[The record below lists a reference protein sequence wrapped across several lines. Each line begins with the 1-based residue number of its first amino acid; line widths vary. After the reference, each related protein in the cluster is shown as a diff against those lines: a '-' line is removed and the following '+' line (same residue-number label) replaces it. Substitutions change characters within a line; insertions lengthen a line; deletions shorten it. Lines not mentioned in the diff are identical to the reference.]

1 MTKLRA
7 IRGVSLALLVFLP
20 VLAALLVA
28 CGPPRPIT
36 VGGLIAETGPA
47 GAYGQAIRQGM
58 DLALEE
64 VNAGGGVL
72 GGAELK
78 IDYRDTATNPDTAQV
93 GAIELLDE
101 GVPAVIGPVASNV
114 ALRIAPL
121 FNKKEIVLL
130 SPAASSPRLTK
141 EGGDWFFR
149 VYPSDNVEAHAMA
162 EFCRK
167 LAITRVAI
175 VAVDDVF
182 GKGIADV
189 FQDHYQAPTR
199 LVVYR
204 KDFGGALTP
213 DAARAIVRE
222 MRKAKAEAVYIAAYQ
237 DDMKVLLQAMHDMKC
252 KVARLG
258 TSAVTEQ
265 MIAALG
271 EAAEGLVFPRPAFD
285 PDAPD
290 PKMQAFAQAF
300 RTKYHRQP
308 DIYAAHGY
316 DAVKVLAEAIDK
328 AGIATAKEIRAQLL
342 TQTFVGVTG
351 RLKFNLNGDV
361 VKVPKIYAVLNG
373 EIVPYEEYRNAKV
386 GKSILAGE

>member
-1 MTKLRA
+1 MTTLRA
-7 IRGVSLALLVFLP
+7 IRGIFLALVPLVS
-20 VLAALLVA
+20 AALLVA

-36 VGGLIAETGPA
+36 IGGLIPETGPA
-47 GAYGQAIRQGM
+47 GAYGEAIREGM

-64 VNAGGGVL
+64 VNANGGVL

-78 IDYRDTATNPDTAQV
+78 IEYRDTGTNPEKAQV
-93 GAIELLDE
+93 GAIELLDL

-121 FNKKEIVLL
+121 FNKKEVVLL

-149 VYPSDNVEAHAMA
+149 VYPSDNVEAHTMA
-162 EFCRK
+162 DFCRK

-175 VAVDDVF
+175 IAVDDVF

-189 FQDHYQAPTR
+189 FQEHYEAPTR
-199 LVVYR
+199 QVVYR
-204 KDFGGALTP
+204 KDFKGALTP
-213 DAARAIVRE
+213 EAAQAIVRE
-222 MRKAKAEAVYIAAYQ
+222 MRRTKAEAVYIAAYQ
-237 DDMKVLLQAMHDMKC
+237 DDMKVLLQAMHDLKC

-265 MIAALG
+265 MIEQLG

-285 PDAPD
+285 PNADD
-290 PKMQAFAQAF
+290 PKMQAFARAF

-316 DAVKVLAEAIDK
+316 DAVRVIARAIDQ
-328 AGIATAKEIRAQLL
+328 AGIATPKEIRGQLL
-342 TQTFVGVTG
+342 TATFEGVTG

-386 GKSILAGE
+386 GKSVLAGN

>member
-1 MTKLRA
+1 MTTLRA
-7 IRGVSLALLVFLP
+7 IRGIFPALVPLAF
-20 VLAALLVA
+20 AALLVA
-28 CGPPRPIT
+28 CGPPKPIT
-36 VGGLIAETGPA
+36 IGGLVPETGPA
-47 GAYGQAIRQGM
+47 AAYGRLIRQGM

-64 VNAGGGVL
+64 VNANGGVL
-72 GGAELK
+72 GGAELR
-78 IDYRDTATNPDTAQV
+78 IEYRDTGTNPEKAQV
-93 GAIELLDE
+93 GAIELLDM

-121 FNKKEIVLL
+121 FNKKEVVLL

-149 VYPSDNVEAHAMA
+149 VYPSDNVEAHTMA
-162 EFCRK
+162 DFCRK

-175 VAVDDVF
+175 IAVDDVF

-189 FQDHYQAPTR
+189 FQEHYEAATR
-199 LVVYR
+199 QIVYR
-204 KDFGGALTP
+204 KDFQGALTP
-213 DAARAIVRE
+213 DEAKRIVRE
-222 MRKAKAEAVYIAAYQ
+222 MRKAKAEAVYIAAYEG
-237 DDMKVLLQAMHDMKC
+237 DMKVLLQAMHDLKC

-265 MIAALG
+265 MIQELG

-285 PDAPD
+285 PNADD

-308 DIYAAHGY
+308 DSYAAHGY
-316 DAVKVLAEAIDK
+316 DAVKVIATAIDQ
-328 AGIATAKEIRAQLL
+328 AGIATAKEIRGQLL
-342 TQTFVGVTG
+342 VATFEGVTG
-351 RLKFNLNGDV
+351 RLKFNLDGDV

-386 GKSILAGE
+386 GKSVLAGN

>member
-1 MTKLRA
+1 MTALRA
-7 IRGVSLALLVFLP
+7 IRGIFPALVPL

-28 CGPPRPIT
+28 CGPPKPIT
-36 VGGLIAETGPA
+36 VGGLVPETGPA
-47 GAYGQAIRQGM
+47 AAYGEVIREGM

-64 VNAGGGVL
+64 INANGGVL

-78 IDYRDTATNPDTAQV
+78 IEYRDTGTNPEKAQV
-93 GAIELLDE
+93 GAIELLDM

-130 SPAASSPRLTK
+130 SPAASSPRLTR

-162 EFCRK
+162 DFCRK

-175 VAVDDVF
+175 IAVDDVF

-189 FQDHYQAPTR
+189 FQEHYEAPTR
-199 LVVYR
+199 QVVYR
-204 KDFGGALTP
+204 KDFSGALAP
-213 DAARAIVRE
+213 DEAKRIVRE

-237 DDMKVLLQAMHDMKC
+237 GDMKVLLQAMHDLKC

-265 MIAALG
+265 MIKALG

-285 PDAPD
+285 PNADD
-290 PKMQAFAQAF
+290 PKMQAFARAF
-300 RTKYHRQP
+300 RTRYHRQP

-316 DAVKVLAEAIDK
+316 DAVKVIAKAIDG
-328 AGIATAKEIRAQLL
+328 AGIATAKEIRGQLL
-342 TQTFVGVTG
+342 TATFEGVTG
-351 RLKFNLNGDV
+351 RMKFNLNGDV
-361 VKVPKIYAVLNG
+361 VKVPRIYAVLNG

-386 GKSILAGE
+386 GKSVLAGN

>member
-1 MTKLRA
+1 MTTLRA
-7 IRGVSLALLVFLP
+7 IRGIFLALVPLVS
-20 VLAALLVA
+20 AALLVA

-36 VGGLIAETGPA
+36 IGGLIPETGPA
-47 GAYGQAIRQGM
+47 GAYGEAIREGM

-64 VNAGGGVL
+64 VNANGGVL

-78 IDYRDTATNPDTAQV
+78 IEYRDTGTNPEKAQV
-93 GAIELLDE
+93 GAIELLDL

-121 FNKKEIVLL
+121 FNKKEVVLL

-149 VYPSDNVEAHAMA
+149 VYPSDNVEAHTMA
-162 EFCRK
+162 DFCRK

-175 VAVDDVF
+175 IAVDDVF

-189 FQDHYQAPTR
+189 FQEHYEAPTR
-199 LVVYR
+199 QVVYR
-204 KDFGGALTP
+204 KDFKGALTP
-213 DAARAIVRE
+213 EAAQAIVRE
-222 MRKAKAEAVYIAAYQ
+222 MRRAKAEAVYIAAYQ
-237 DDMKVLLQAMHDMKC
+237 DDMKVLLQAMHDLKC

-265 MIAALG
+265 MIQQLG

-285 PDAPD
+285 PNADD
-290 PKMQAFAQAF
+290 PKMQAFARAF

-316 DAVKVLAEAIDK
+316 DAVRVIARAIDQ
-328 AGIATAKEIRAQLL
+328 AGIATPKEIRGQLL
-342 TQTFVGVTG
+342 TATFEGVTG

-386 GKSILAGE
+386 GKSVLAGN